1 MKKQLKNKKV
11 LIALIGVCIVLAAA
25 LSVFIYY
32 KTGLKAVSSRE
43 TPTSFQVQPGET
55 SEAVLDKLQTQELI
69 RNKTVAKLYMKFH
82 GLSDIKAGNFK
93 LDARWDTP
101 KILETLNDSKQA
113 NADDIKIT
121 FKEGRCLSEH
131 ADKKI
136 FISKQGYSE
145 CAVQGEARGISVS
158 GNLQLP

>member
-11 LIALIGVCIVLAAA
+11 LIALISVCIVLAAA

-82 GLSDIKAGNFK
+82 GLSDIKLPAISSWMQGG
-93 LDARWDTP
+93 
-101 KILETLNDSKQA
+101 TLRKYW
-113 NADDIKIT
+113 K
-121 FKEGRCLSEH
+121 R
-131 ADKKI
+131 
-136 FISKQGYSE
+136 
-145 CAVQGEARGISVS
+145 
-158 GNLQLP
+158 